1 MLRSARPGDFM
12 STASGTLFELAL
24 AGGGFLT
31 RHRGL
36 TGAAMAFTIAF
47 SFVSA
52 NAVWYQPHRHPAP
65 IFSSWL
71 QEPDA
76 PAGRQARV
84 IVAVEDEAAAMP
96 DSRVALVQSALSDIE
111 LYTGSIDGVAGP
123 RTRVAIETYQR
134 QLGLEPSGVI
144 DDELIALLGDAPRAL
159 PLPKPAPRKTVAAA
173 PVAGQGAASEP
184 DAEIA
189 AVQGALHAA
198 GFASLDIDGLMGSRT
213 RKAILAFQQREGLPA
228 SGVVDAAL
236 KVRMKELGLLR

>member
-36 TGAAMAFTIAF
+36 TGGALAFAIAY

-71 QEPDA
+71 QEPEGTTG
-76 PAGRQARV
+76 PQSRV
-84 IVAVEDEAAAMP
+84 IVEIPDGGSAVP

-144 DDELIALLGDAPRAL
+144 DDELLELLGDAPRAL
-159 PLPKPAPRKTVAAA
+159 PLPKPAPRKAVAAA
-173 PVAGQGAASEP
+173 PA
-184 DAEIA
+184 
-189 AVQGALHAA
+189 
-198 GFASLDIDGLMGSRT
+198 
-213 RKAILAFQQREGLPA
+213 
-228 SGVVDAAL
+228 
-236 KVRMKELGLLR
+236 